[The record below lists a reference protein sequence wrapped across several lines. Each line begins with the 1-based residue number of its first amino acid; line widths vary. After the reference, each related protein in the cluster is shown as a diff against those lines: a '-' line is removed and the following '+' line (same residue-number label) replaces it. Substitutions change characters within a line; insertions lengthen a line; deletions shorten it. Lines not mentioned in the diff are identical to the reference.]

1 MKKKIKKSLAIVAI
15 AIVMGAGAFT
25 NGFHVQEAKAQA
37 SFEPIIPKHWLMI
50 DREEGV
56 WINCDYPGN
65 DCLDEV
71 VIKG

>member
-1 MKKKIKKSLAIVAI
+1 MKMKKKIKKSLAIVAI

-37 SFEPIIPKHWLMI
+37 TIDTIRGEYWLDF
-50 DREEGV
+50 DRGQLCTNPGP
-56 WINCDYPGN
+56 NC
-65 DCLDEV
+65 LSTV